1 MKVPNKS
8 SMFTLAHAASL
19 NGFINEMS
27 PDLEMCCDFIESQ
40 GIELTPKV
48 IDQISG
54 ILEFANA

>member
-19 NGFINEMS
+19 NAFINEMS

-40 GIELTPKV
+40 GLELSDKV
-48 IDQISG
+48 IEQISS
-54 ILEFANA
+54 ILEFANG